1 MAFVKDT
8 VELVKE
14 IKKGRG
20 ISKEELVLSADKGQG
35 KLIVTM
41 SIFDA
46 DSNGK
51 VHGLKP
57 GSNQRIFLLAMVMKM
72 FLFRF
77 LFTSCIKVDDIPE
90 STVNLDLIFERLG
103 FPLPPSEDLK
113 FVSDIK
119 LLLLCLGIHGS
130 TSMHSCPFCEGHRA
144 RWGKDKD
151 GVERWIKQGG
161 AGRWIPGEPRTLRRI
176 QEHYERWMQET
187 SGDAKKLKYGCLMY
201 ISPPIGRISY
211 YL

>member
-8 VELVKE
+8 VEMVKE
-14 IKKGRG
+14 IKRGRG

-144 RWGKDKD
+144 RWG
-151 GVERWIKQGG
+151 QGQG
-161 AGRWIPGEPRTLRRI
+161 RGREVDQAGRGGPLDPWRAQDTQEDPGALRAVDA
-176 QEHYERWMQET
+176 
-187 SGDAKKLKYGCLMY
+187 GD
-201 ISPPIGRISY
+201 
-211 YL
+211 

>member
-8 VELVKE
+8 VEMVKE
-14 IKKGRG
+14 IKRGRG

-90 STVNLDLIFERLG
+90 STVNLVLIRLG
-103 FPLPPSEDLK
+103 FPLPPK
-113 FVSDIK
+113 
-119 LLLLCLGIHGS
+119 
-130 TSMHSCPFCEGHRA
+130 
-144 RWGKDKD
+144 
-151 GVERWIKQGG
+151 
-161 AGRWIPGEPRTLRRI
+161 RI
-176 QEHYERWMQET
+176 
-187 SGDAKKLKYGCLMY
+187 
-201 ISPPIGRISY
+201 
-211 YL
+211 